1 MEEDYK
7 TQQRAAAEG
16 RTQALEELRQAYE
29 ERLEE
34 KSQHLTEVFQE
45 QELPLAAIQDPSL

>member
-45 QELPLAAIQDPSL
+45 QELPLAAIKDPSL